1 MESPSCLQ
9 RQRTFL
15 RGRSYV
21 RQGRV
26 RSVNISAE
34 GDILTGQVRG
44 SGGRVY
50 QTMVYCRSSDD
61 PRPVWTSSCS
71 CPVGTDCKHAVAVL
85 LTARRQ
91 AVPSPVRAGA
101 GWEGALA
108 DLLRVS
114 DSDAR
119 PMALEVGQDNSA
131 GWPRRR
137 RGLSLLPL
145 IRGFPLGILVP
156 SS

>member
-1 MESPSCLQ
+1 MVRMISSEGWPARVSDDQIIGSVG
-9 RQRTFL
+9 QRTFL

-34 GDILTGQVRG
+34 GDILTGQVRV

-50 QTMVYCRSSDD
+50 QTMVYCHSSDD

-71 CPVGTDCKHAVAVL
+71 CPVGTDCKHTVAVL

-91 AVPSPVRAGA
+91 AVPGPVRTGS

-108 DLLRVS
+108 DLLRVNDCS
-114 DSDAR
+114 TR

-131 GWPRRR
+131 GWPHRR
-137 RGLSLLPL
+137 RGLSL
-145 IRGFPLGILVP
+145 
-156 SS
+156 